1 MRHVFM
7 TRLAVALT
15 VGLLGAIVAFAL
27 VQR

>member
-15 VGLLGAIVAFAL
+15 IGLLGAVLAFAL
-27 VQR
+27 LQR